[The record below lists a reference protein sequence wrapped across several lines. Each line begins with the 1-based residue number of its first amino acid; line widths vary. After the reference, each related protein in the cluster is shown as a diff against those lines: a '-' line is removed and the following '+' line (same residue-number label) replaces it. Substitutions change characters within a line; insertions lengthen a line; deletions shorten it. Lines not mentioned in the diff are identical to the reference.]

1 MTPPARPPVS
11 ERRLVVQPEVSRRL
25 GELLADKEAVLRVFD
40 GLRTTHRENF
50 AGYRVNRDDT
60 DPDFLFTVPVRLL
73 LRGRMRLI
81 RFSVNDTTSPDH
93 FFVEAVSMS
102 G

>member
-1 MTPPARPPVS
+1 MEARTPIILPGIEQRLEELIADEGLVTQTI
-11 ERRLVVQPEVSRRL
+11 ER
-25 GELLADKEAVLRVFD
+25 LLHNLQQ
-40 GLRTTHRENF
+40 HP
-50 AGYRVNRDDT
+50 AGYRANRDEE

-73 LRGRMRLI
+73 LRGRWRFI

>member
-1 MTPPARPPVS
+1 
-11 ERRLVVQPEVSRRL
+11 VSRTPIVLPGIEQRL
-25 GELLADKEAVLRVFD
+25 DELVADEEVATYALEQLLLNLQQHSV
-40 GLRTTHRENF
+40 
-50 AGYRVNRDDT
+50 GYRANRDEEE
-60 DPDFLFTVPVRLL
+60 PDFLFTVPIRVR
-73 LRGRMRLI
+73 LRGRWRFL

>member
-1 MTPPARPPVS
+1 MN
-11 ERRLVVQPEVSRRL
+11 ERVVLFEPDITRLL
-25 GELLADKEAVLRVFD
+25 GSLLADKEAVLDVLGR
-40 GLRTTHRENF
+40 LRRCLTEQP
-50 AGYRVNRDDT
+50 AGYRVNRDEDE
-60 DPDFLFTVPVRLL
+60 PDFLFTVPVRLF
-73 LRGRMRLI
+73 LRGRWRVV